1 MTFSIVAY
9 DPHEK
14 AWGVAV
20 ASKFLAVGSRVPWAE
35 AGAGAVATQS
45 YAKISFG
52 PDGLAMM
59 RAGKSASETL
69 AALLAADPGREK
81 RQVGIVDANGN
92 AVTYTG
98 KECYDWAGGRT
109 GEGFA
114 CQGNILTGVD
124 VVEAM
129 ADVFV
134 ATSGALAERL
144 MAALA
149 AGDQAGGDSRG
160 RQGAGLVVVKA
171 NAGYGGDNDRYI
183 DLRVDD
189 DPAPVG
195 KLATMLRAFHVFFDR
210 PRPQDSMP
218 ITEELAR
225 ELQTMMHSG
234 GYWRGDVTGVWDEA
248 SKAAFDAMVG
258 SENLEERWRLD
269 DPDKIDRIALEY
281 LRERYR

>member
-14 AWGVAV
+14 TWGVAV

-59 RAGKSASETL
+59 RAGKSASDTL

-81 RQVGIVDANGN
+81 RQVGIIDANGN

-114 CQGNILTGVD
+114 CQGNILTGAD
-124 VVEAM
+124 VVDAM

-134 ATSGALAERL
+134 ATSGPLAERL

-189 DPAPVG
+189 DPSPVG
-195 KLATMLRAFHVFFDR
+195 KLAAMLRAFHVFFDR
-210 PRPQDSMP
+210 PRPEDSMP
-218 ITEELAR
+218 VTEELAR
-225 ELQTMMHSG
+225 ELQTMMHIG